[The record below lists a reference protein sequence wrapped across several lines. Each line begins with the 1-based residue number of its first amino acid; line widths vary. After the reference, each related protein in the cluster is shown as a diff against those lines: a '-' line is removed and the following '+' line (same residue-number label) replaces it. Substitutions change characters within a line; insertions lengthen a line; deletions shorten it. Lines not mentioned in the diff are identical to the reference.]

1 MESTYRHGTLADVV
15 VPRGNTM
22 LLAVVRDLTLIS
34 AGALLVAIS
43 AQVNIPWYP
52 VPFTGQTFAVLLV
65 GGVLGA
71 WRGAASLSLYAL
83 VGIFGL
89 PVFSEQS
96 GGWTYFNGTTGG
108 YIIGFIV
115 AAALVGFLCERGA
128 DRRVLSLLG
137 ALVLGNAV
145 IFLFGAAWLANV
157 TNPATGMDFGW
168 GAAYRFGVEPF
179 YLGAMVKIAAAAALL
194 PAGWKLVSLLGLTRR
209 GADGGK

>member
-1 MESTYRHGTLADVV
+1 MQTQSNGTLADAL
-15 VPRGNTM
+15 VPRGNT
-22 LLAVVRDLTLIS
+22 LAFAVARDSGLIA

-65 GGVLGA
+65 GGLLGA

-83 VGIFGL
+83 VGILGL

-128 DRRVLSLLG
+128 DRNILSLLG
-137 ALVLGNAV
+137 VLVLGNAV
-145 IFLFGAAWLANV
+145 IFLCGAAWLANV
-157 TNPATGMDFGW
+157 TNPGTGEEFGW
-168 GAAYRFGVEPF
+168 GAAYRLGVEPF
-179 YLGAMVKIAAAAALL
+179 YLGALVKIGAVAALL
-194 PAGWKLVSLLGLTRR
+194 PAGWSLVGHLGLDR
-209 GADGGK
+209 GRERSED